1 MRWCGVPILGGV
13 FIQCVGSLSRHGTVP
28 SVSLRQVASG
38 GCSSPRSSK
47 QSPTIVRLAASCGV
61 VARLCLP
68 RGFYVVA
75 PTPQPHHTTEQ
86 HKRRQMELTIKDCAD
101 NLYVIEVGVDDTTE
115 TMRQKVATAAGL
127 AEDSFHM
134 GFGGKEEGEDI
145 TQLSAGDTVVLTKT
159 KKQEAL
165 AELHALGETDITAE
179 RLETVE
185 DPVVA
190 CLLLQAEVATV
201 IPNRFLAYTTLTT
214 LDLSAVSC
222 VTEIGDYFL
231 GECATLTSIN
241 LSGLCNVTR
250 IGESFLSGTGL
261 TELDLSPLSR
271 IAHIDAYFLLGCR
284 SLTELDLSPLCNVTD
299 IRRCFLSN
307 CESLTALNMSP
318 LRNVTTVGGWFLK
331 GCSGLTELDLSP
343 LSRIAHIGGYFLANC
358 SGLTELDLTPL
369 SNVTQIGKSFLA
381 NCSSLTVLDLSPLSA
396 VMDMGALPAV
406 RYTSLK
412 SIHLSGC
419 SSAVSSRVQESNLK
433 ELVDARPKR
442 SRDESPEQC
451 RKRRRGSE

>member
-1 MRWCGVPILGGV
+1 MV
-13 FIQCVGSLSRHGTVP
+13 
-28 SVSLRQVASG
+28 
-38 GCSSPRSSK
+38 
-47 QSPTIVRLAASCGV
+47 
-61 VARLCLP
+61 
-68 RGFYVVA
+68 FYVVA

-134 GFGGKEEGEDI
+134 GFGGKQEGEDI

-159 KKQEAL
+159 KKYEAL
-165 AELHALGETDITAE
+165 AELHALGETDITAHKLK
-179 RLETVE
+179 RVR

-201 IPNRFLAYTTLTT
+201 IPNQFLEDTSLTT

-231 GECATLTSIN
+231 AGCSTLTSVN

-250 IGESFLSGTGL
+250 IGEEFLSGTGL
-261 TELDLSPLSR
+261 TVLDLSPLSR
-271 IAHIDAYFLLGCR
+271 ITRIGERFLVSCARLTALDLTPLSNVTHIDEDFLSDCE
-284 SLTELDLSPLCNVTD
+284 SLTELDLSPLRHVTEVGYFLTGCRSLTKLDLSPLSNVTH
-299 IRRCFLSN
+299 IASCFL
-307 CESLTALNMSP
+307 T
-318 LRNVTTVGGWFLK
+318 
-331 GCSGLTELDLSP
+331 GCSGLTELDL
-343 LSRIAHIGGYFLANC
+343 A
-358 SGLTELDLTPL
+358 PL

-381 NCSSLTVLDLSPLSA
+381 NCTSLTVLDLSPLGT
-396 VMDMGALPAV
+396 VMHMGVLRADE
-406 RYTSLK
+406 YTSLK